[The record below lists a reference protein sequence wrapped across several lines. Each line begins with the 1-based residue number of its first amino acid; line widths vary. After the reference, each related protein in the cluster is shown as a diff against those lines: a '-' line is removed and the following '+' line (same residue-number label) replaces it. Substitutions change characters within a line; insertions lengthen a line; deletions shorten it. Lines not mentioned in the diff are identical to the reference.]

1 LVNPIYNKLTSNLV
15 NVFEKYKVSGILRK
29 DYFILITIESSFG
42 MRRDIVKKSVNH
54 RVTLSY
60 TESHGVD

>member
-1 LVNPIYNKLTSNLV
+1 MVNPIYNKLTSNLV